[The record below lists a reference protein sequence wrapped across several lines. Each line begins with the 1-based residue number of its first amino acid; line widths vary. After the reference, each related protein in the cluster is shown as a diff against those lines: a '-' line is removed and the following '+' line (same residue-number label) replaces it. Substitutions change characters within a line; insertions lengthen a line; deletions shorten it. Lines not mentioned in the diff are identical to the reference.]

1 MHEEIASNNNT
12 VITNNSNN
20 SINCFTLSIL
30 PSTLQVENYKM
41 PFWSRGNADEASTS
55 RDFTSSDETS
65 SFSSG
70 ASSMPSSSSSLGASA
85 GGAGG
90 GSSVAE
96 MQQFVAAVQ
105 QQVII
110 QESINALTDEAFKK
124 CITKPAESLSG
135 REAACIQAV
144 SLKWLD
150 TNKFMAVRMQKKMSA
165 GQQAAM

>member
-1 MHEEIASNNNT
+1 
-12 VITNNSNN
+12 
-20 SINCFTLSIL
+20 
-30 PSTLQVENYKM
+30 M
-41 PFWSRGNADEASTS
+41 PFWSRGNTDEAPTS

-70 ASSMPSSSSSLGASA
+70 ASMPSSSSSLGASA

-90 GSSVAE
+90 GASAAE

-110 QESINALTDEAFKK
+110 QETINALSDEAFKK
-124 CITKPAESLSG
+124 CITKPSESLSG

-150 TNKFMAVRMQKKMSA
+150 TNQFMAVRMQKKMSA
-165 GQQAAM
+165 GQQAAI